1 MQTVR
6 IVQAVALMMIVA
18 LAASCA
24 ASKEYTTKLF
34 SPRTPVVKDSQATAL
49 RFLNIDTAQSDQE
62 GWVTTDIIMG
72 RDTITN
78 TAALD
83 KLSNTIKVPSST
95 DSTVKKDT
103 ILNTNPSILVSKPS
117 VPVITE
123 PVARAM
129 NPGEV
134 RTKRSRD
141 K

>member
-83 KLSNTIKVPSST
+83 KLSNTIKVPSSA